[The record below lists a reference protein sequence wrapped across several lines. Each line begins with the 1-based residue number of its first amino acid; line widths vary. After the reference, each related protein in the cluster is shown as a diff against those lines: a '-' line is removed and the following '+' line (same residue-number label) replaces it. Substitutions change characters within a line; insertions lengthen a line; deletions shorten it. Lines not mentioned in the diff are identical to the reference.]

1 MLSFMR
7 LLYGKMYLWVSVLSS
22 SSLNFTENLGILG
35 VAGGVKNWFREG
47 LRSKQVSQKVIILNK
62 IMIEAKAR
70 LTLHF
75 QS

>member
-22 SSLNFTENLGILG
+22 SSLIFTENLGILG

-47 LRSKQVSQKVIILNK
+47 LLSKQVSQKVIILNK
-62 IMIEAKAR
+62 IEPKAR
-70 LTLHF
+70 LTLRF